1 MNISLS
7 YCLSSTPAV
16 ELILFVL
23 VWEAKKKKKMHLFS
37 SPVLVGFQ
45 LGKYLIWTL
54 SLFCIQIS
62 AVL

>member
-23 VWEAKKKKKMHLFS
+23 VWEAKKKKK
-37 SPVLVGFQ
+37 
-45 LGKYLIWTL
+45 KCIYLAR
-54 SLFCIQIS
+54 QY
-62 AVL
+62 